1 MWQPISKIKPFT
13 EMYTKSR
20 RRMAKLI
27 NMFRNMNVSVQYHI
41 QLAPNAMPYISTVR
55 NIPGASVNTGK
66 RIGQVGH
73 IWKYKRM
80 IVLGFKYRLFWSVI
94 YCSYHGLIWLYKFVI
109 YITIIHIY
117 LPSLRCVATTSALV
131 YEVTDKEQT
140 VNNKVMVLFA
150 RL

>member
-1 MWQPISKIKPFT
+1 M
-13 EMYTKSR
+13 E
-20 RRMAKLI
+20 
-27 NMFRNMNVSVQYHI
+27 I
-41 QLAPNAMPYISTVR
+41 QKNDGV
-55 NIPGASVNTGK
+55 
-66 RIGQVGH
+66 
-73 IWKYKRM
+73 
-80 IVLGFKYRLFWSVI
+80 GFKYTIFWSVI

-117 LPSLRCVATTSALV
+117 LPSLRCVATTSSLV